1 MRSLFL
7 KIFLYFLLILLLVST
22 AVVVLT
28 YFRDQEFPPLA
39 HQDFA
44 RKAVAEY
51 GRKAISSFEDDGIE
65 EVDKLTERLFE
76 KSGIHLFLFDRNGQ
90 PLTTRRVPRR
100 MQHMTQRAL
109 QTGEVV
115 FPMMGSRNSLASE
128 VQSPSGQTYFVAIS
142 LPERPSSRDLV
153 KGITHGFLGWRLL
166 VLLAITAIVCYFLA
180 RSLTSPISRLRQAT
194 RKFAAGDLSVRIG
207 HQVKGKN
214 ELSELAHDFDEM
226 AGKIETLIETQKN
239 LLRDISHELRSP
251 LTRLGI
257 ALELARQQDRPETQ
271 IKSLDR
277 IELESERMNTMIG
290 QLINL
295 TRLENGAN
303 NEPFQKFDLR
313 GLLADLV
320 ADANYEAKTRQCIVV
335 YKAPE
340 ILDYFGS
347 HDLLAQ
353 ALENVIRNA
362 VKYTKDNSTVSVNLI
377 RTSEQLTIQ
386 VADQGSGVP
395 DAALTKLFEPF
406 YRVAAA
412 RDRQSG
418 GSGIG
423 LAIAEQAVKLHSGTI
438 TATNLPAG
446 GLLIEIHLPLNNQK
460 KG

>member
-7 KIFLYFLLILLLVST
+7 KIFLYFLLIILLVST

-39 HQDFA
+39 NQDFA

-51 GRKAISSFEDDGIE
+51 GRKAISAFEDDGIE
-65 EVDKLTERLFE
+65 EVDKLTERLFV
-76 KSGIHLFLFDRNGQ
+76 KSGIHLLLFDNNGQ

-100 MQHMTQRAL
+100 IQHMVQRAL

-115 FPMMGSRNSLASE
+115 FPMMGSRNSLASA
-128 VQSPSGQTYFVAIS
+128 VQSSSGQTYFVAIS
-142 LPERPSSRDLV
+142 LPERPPPRNLF
-153 KGITHGFLGWRLL
+153 KGVTHGFLGWRLL
-166 VLLAITAIVCYFLA
+166 ILLAITAIVCYLLA
-180 RSLTSPISRLRQAT
+180 HSLTSPISRLRQAT

-226 AGKIETLIETQKN
+226 AGKIEALVATQKK

-257 ALELARQQDRPETQ
+257 ALELARHQECPETQ
-271 IKSLDR
+271 TKSLDR

-290 QLINL
+290 QLLNL
-295 TRLENGAN
+295 TRLENGAT
-303 NEPFQKFDLR
+303 NEPFQDFDLR

-320 ADANYEAKTRQCIVV
+320 ADANYEAEARQCTVV
-335 YKAPE
+335 YNAPE
-340 ILDYFGS
+340 VVDYFGS

-362 VKYTKDNSTVSVNLI
+362 VKYTEENSTVSVNLT
-377 RTSEQLTIQ
+377 RMAEQLTIQ
-386 VADQGSGVP
+386 VADQGPGVP
-395 DAALTKLFEPF
+395 DEALAKLFDPF

-423 LAIAEQAVKLHSGTI
+423 LAIAEQAIKLHSGTI
-438 TATNLPAG
+438 SAANLLSG
-446 GLLIEIHLPLNNQK
+446 GLLIEINLPINNQK

>member
-7 KIFLYFLLILLLVST
+7 KIFLYFLLILFLVST
-22 AVVVLT
+22 AVIVLT

-44 RKAVAEY
+44 QKAMTEY
-51 GRKAISSFEDDGIE
+51 GRKAIEAFENDGIE
-65 EVDKLTERLFE
+65 EVDKLTQKIFIH
-76 KSGIHLFLFDRNGQ
+76 SGVHLLLSDSHGQ
-90 PLTTRRVPRR
+90 PLSARRVPRR

-109 QTGEVV
+109 ETGEVV
-115 FPMMGSRNSLASE
+115 FPMAGSRNGLASA
-128 VQSPSGQTYFVAIS
+128 VQSASGQTYFIALS
-142 LPERPSSRDLV
+142 LPDQPPSRDLV

-166 VLLAITAIVCYFLA
+166 VLLAITAGVCYFLA

-207 HQVKGKN
+207 NRVRGKN
-214 ELSELAHDFDEM
+214 EISGLAHDFDEM
-226 AGKIETLIETQKN
+226 AGKIEALVDTQKN

-257 ALELARQQDRPETQ
+257 ALELARQQDHDMALAKP
-271 IKSLDR
+271 LNR

-290 QLINL
+290 QLLNL
-295 TRLENGAN
+295 TRLENSAN
-303 NEPFQKFDLR
+303 HEPFQNFDLQ

-320 ADANYEAKTRQCIVV
+320 ADANYEAKARHCKVTYEAPDAVV
-335 YKAPE
+335 YC
-340 ILDYFGS
+340 GS
-347 HDLLAQ
+347 QTLLAQ

-362 VKYTKDNSTVSVNLI
+362 VKYTADSSAVSVDLI
-377 RTSEQLTIQ
+377 ETAEQIIIR

-395 DAALTKLFEPF
+395 EEALGKLFEPF

-418 GSGIG
+418 GTGIG
-423 LAIAEQAVKLHSGTI
+423 LAIAERAIKLHSGNI
-438 TATNLPAG
+438 SAINLPTG
-446 GLLIEIHLPLNNQK
+446 GLLIEINLPVK
-460 KG
+460 K